1 MRKTLLVF
9 IVFAFITIFTKTAT
23 AHCEVPC
30 GIYNDEVRIALI
42 KEHIQT
48 IEKAMNQI
56 IVIQSSASIN
66 YNQLVRWIN
75 TKEEHANQ
83 IQEIAEQYFLTQ
95 RVKFSKPDDKEKYGK
110 YINQLTLLHQM
121 IVYSMKSKQSTDLKY
136 IGNLNKAVINFEIA
150 YFGKEAHRHNIK
162 GEHK

>member
-1 MRKTLLVF
+1 MKKSILMLSFIVLVF
-9 IVFAFITIFTKTAT
+9 GFSKQTF

-30 GIYNDEVRIALI
+30 GIYHDELRIELI

-48 IEKAMNQI
+48 VEKAMKQI
-56 IVIQSSASIN
+56 EEIQSAEVVN

-75 TKEEHANQ
+75 TKEEHARL

-95 RVKFSKPDDKEKYGK
+95 RVKFAEPSEGEKYEK
-110 YINQLTLLHQM
+110 YITQLTSMHQL
-121 IVYSMKSKQSTDLKY
+121 IVYAMKSKQTTDVA
-136 IGNLNKAVINFEIA
+136 NVEAMSKALTAFEDS
-150 YFGKEAHRHNIK
+150 YFGEHRHTLD